1 MLCYARKEVRSVAKG
16 KYAQWLTPEGLGC
29 IEAWCRDGLT
39 DEELSRKMGI
49 SRKTL
54 YEWKREHGDICDAV
68 TRGRAGARELI
79 LNSLFKKAKGF
90 SVTVKVP
97 MRRRVDRDRDVIELV
112 EKEEYFPPDDRA
124 ARLWL
129 NAHER
134 RILRDEPESDNG
146 PDSEKVTVIIDV

>member
-1 MLCYARKEVRSVAKG
+1 MAKG
-16 KYAQWLTPEGLGC
+16 KYQQWLTSEGLGC

-39 DEELSRKMGI
+39 DEELARKMGI
-49 SRKTL
+49 SPSTL
-54 YEWKREHGDICDAV
+54 YDWLGKHSEISEAV
-68 TRGRAGARELI
+68 TRGRGGARELI

-97 MRRRVDRDRDVIELV
+97 MRRRVDRDRDVIEIV

-134 RILRDEPESDNG
+134 QILRDDPGVDNG
-146 PDSEKVTVIIDV
+146 PENEKVTVIVDV